1 MTNYKGFECP
11 AGFYC
16 PAGTSDYTTTPCP
29 EGTFSDRRDLHNYMH
44 CSPCPKGFYCDAG
57 STTSIGITDCPEN
70 SYCPTGTMSS
80 AIPSCPAGSY
90 SPYTKSMSLE
100 DCLTC
105 PPGSY
110 CLSGSSPATCD
121 AGYYCP
127 EGTKTA
133 TQFPCSPGY
142 YSELTGAHSVMTC
155 KHCGVNYECPDYA
168 MTTPTQC
175 VDGYY
180 NDATTTAIRCE
191 ICPAGYYCE
200 QAASDPSLTP
210 HPSPCMPGY
219 YSDDGASEC
228 SYCEVGYYCPLQAT
242 TME

>member
-16 PAGTSDYTTTPCP
+16 PAGTSDYTATPCP

-44 CSPCPKGFYCDAG
+44 CSPCPKGFYCAAG

-142 YSELTGAHSVMTC
+142 FGDRTGAHSVMTC
-155 KHCGVNYECPDYA
+155 KHCRVNYECPDYA
-168 MTTPTQC
+168 MTAPTQC

-200 QAASDPSLTP
+200 QAALDPSLTP

-219 YSDDGASEC
+219 YSDEGASEC